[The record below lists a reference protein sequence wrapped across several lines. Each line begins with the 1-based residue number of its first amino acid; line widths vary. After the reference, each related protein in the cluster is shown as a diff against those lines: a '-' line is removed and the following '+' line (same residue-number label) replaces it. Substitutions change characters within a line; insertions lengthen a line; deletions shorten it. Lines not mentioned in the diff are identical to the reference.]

1 MKLLDIWLIPTT
13 ASSTTCLNLTFT
25 ITLCIRQNHN
35 ISSIPCDMS
44 DDNNLQEPLLER
56 LSASPDAE
64 PMQHKSTKRKRT
76 AESSK
81 AAATK
86 PAKKARSKKSKAT
99 EDDDIDVESGINKA
113 FAKMDNQLLSDYVA
127 QKTRK
132 FESDLSSVELEDR
145 YISGIL
151 ILTPY
156 KSFKTN

>member
-1 MKLLDIWLIPTT
+1 
-13 ASSTTCLNLTFT
+13 
-25 ITLCIRQNHN
+25 
-35 ISSIPCDMS
+35 MS

-64 PMQHKSTKRKRT
+64 PAQHKSQKRKRT
-76 AESSK
+76 VESSK
-81 AAATK
+81 AAAAK
-86 PAKKARSKKSKAT
+86 PAKKARSKKSKVT